1 MASESSE
8 GRLPKVGIPT
18 SVTVRTDGGLGLHI
32 PGRVLAC
39 CCGLN
44 VNCPPQVH
52 GNTQFSSSGPGGSR
66 SLGVDLEILQHGPIL
81 GHCFLAA
88 GAM

>member
-1 MASESSE
+1 MATERSE

-18 SVTVRTDGGLGLHI
+18 SVTVRTDKGLGLHLT
-32 PGRVLAC
+32 GRVLAC

-52 GNTQFSSSGPGGSR
+52 GNTWFQHSGPGGSK
-66 SLGVDLEILQHGPIL
+66 SLEVDLEILQHGPIL
-81 GHCFLAA
+81 GHHFLTA